1 MVDLMP
7 TDYASTG
14 LPFGASNGD
23 INLGYQWRFV
33 LSPGQMVNVAI
44 TYRLAVPEPSSVPLV
59 GLGLPARG
67 AKRAV
72 SIGLPGVPNLCF
84 RGFCRREAVGGTGR
98 RVDR

>member
-1 MVDLMP
+1 MVDLMS

-23 INLGYQWRFV
+23 INLGYQWKSV
-33 LSPGQMVNVAI
+33 LSRGEMVTVGI
-44 TYRLAVPEPSSVPLV
+44 TYRLAVPEPSSVAMV

-67 AKRAV
+67 SKRAV
-72 SIGLPGVPNLCF
+72 SIGLPSVPSLCF
-84 RGFCRREAVGGTGR
+84 RGFCRREACR